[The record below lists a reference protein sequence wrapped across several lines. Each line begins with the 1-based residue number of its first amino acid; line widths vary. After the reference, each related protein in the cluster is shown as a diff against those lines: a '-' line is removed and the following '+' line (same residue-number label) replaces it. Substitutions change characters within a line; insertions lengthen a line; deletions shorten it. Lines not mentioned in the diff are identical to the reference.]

1 MITQD
6 LSGNIMINKE
16 NSYQNNTQL
25 NDANITTS
33 INTLNTQMQV
43 FDFEGNKIRTL
54 IDDFGEPWFVASE
67 VANILGYRMASDAT
81 RILDNDEKGTH
92 NLRTLGGEQKLAI
105 VSESGLYSLIFAS
118 RKPEVKDFKKWVT
131 SKVLPSIRKTG
142 SYGQQI
148 DLSDAKQLHKLLI
161 DYTDRMVKLECQI
174 EVDKPKVDF
183 YNEFINAD
191 GLYNLQNAA
200 RALNKNPN
208 LFIRSLK
215 TGYLFYQGTALVP
228 YQRYR
233 DLGIFEVKSL
243 IIYGKVCYQTYITS
257 KGLQYFAKQKDL
269 DLQPENLETIQ
280 LIKIE
285 DI

>member
-1 MITQD
+1 
-6 LSGNIMINKE
+6 MINKE
-16 NSYQNNTQL
+16 ENYQNDIQV
-25 NDANITTS
+25 NDANTNAK
-33 INTLNTQMQV
+33 INTQFQM
-43 FDFEGNKIRTL
+43 FDFEGNKVRTF
-54 IDDFGEPWFVASE
+54 IDVCGEPWFVASD
-67 VANILGYRMASDAT
+67 VSYLLGYRMASDAT
-81 RILDNDEKGTH
+81 RVLDDDEKSVH
-92 NLRTLGGEQKLAI
+92 NLCTLGGFQKLAI
-105 VSESGLYSLIFAS
+105 VNESGLYSLILAS
-118 RKPEVKDFKKWVT
+118 RKPEVKNFKKWVT

-142 SYGQQI
+142 SYAQQI

-183 YNEFINAD
+183 YDEFINAD

-215 TGYLFYQGTALVP
+215 TGYLFYQGTALVS

-233 DLGIFEVKSL
+233 DLGIFEVKS
-243 IIYGKVCYQTYITS
+243 IIISGKACYQTYVTP
-257 KGLQYFAKQKDL
+257 KGLQYFAKQN
-269 DLQPENLETIQ
+269 DLQQENLKTIQ
-280 LIKIE
+280 PTQIE